1 MTDSIDRGRL
11 YVVCRKKC
19 KFTDVASHTD
29 LICVILVVYV
39 LLERE
44 RESARASERNLN
56 SILFF

>member
-39 LLERE
+39 LLERVRE
-44 RESARASERNLN
+44 RVKE
-56 SILFF
+56 I